1 MSFQKNF
8 LRSYSMNDRFDIIAS
23 IIKNKRSIKPVKMN
37 GKKIPDEHV
46 RELLKLANWAPTHG
60 RTEPWRFIVYS
71 GNKVKEFCHQHAEL
85 YKSHTPRE
93 KFEPANYDKLMHTG
107 DLASHLIIAIMQRG
121 GSPKIPALEEITATA
136 IAVQNILL
144 GATAAGIASFWSTG
158 GMTHHP
164 VMKHF
169 LGLKEQDIVMSLL
182 YLGYTDE
189 KTEGKRQSE
198 IEEKVIWK

>member
-1 MSFQKNF
+1 MT
-8 LRSYSMNDRFDIIAS
+8 DRFEIIANV
-23 IIKNKRSIKPVKMN
+23 IKSRRSIKPVKMN
-37 GKKIPDEHV
+37 GKKISNEQV
-46 RELLKLANWAPTHG
+46 TELLKLANWAPTHG

-71 GNKVKEFCHQHAEL
+71 GDKVKEFCRQHAEL
-85 YKSHTPRE
+85 YKTHIPPE
-93 KFEPANYDKLMHTG
+93 KFEQANYEKQLHNG
-107 DLASHLIIAIMQRG
+107 DLASHVIIAIMQRG
-121 GSPKIPALEEITATA
+121 SSPKIPALEEIAATA
-136 IAVQNILL
+136 IAIQNILL

-158 GMTHHP
+158 GMAHHP

>member
-1 MSFQKNF
+1 
-8 LRSYSMNDRFDIIAS
+8 MNDRFEIIAG
-23 IIKNKRSIKPVKMN
+23 IIKGRRSIKPVKMN

-85 YKSHTPRE
+85 YKTHTPGE
-93 KFEPANYDKLMHTG
+93 KFEQANYDKLMHNG
-107 DLASHLIIAIMQRG
+107 DLASHIMIAVMQRG
-121 GSPKIPALEEITATA
+121 GSPKIPVLEEIAATA

-158 GMTHHP
+158 GMVHRP
-164 VMKHF
+164 AIKDF
-169 LGLKEQDIVMSLL
+169 LQLKEEDIVMSLL

-189 KTEGKRQSE
+189 QIEGKRQTE
-198 IEEKVIWK
+198 IEDKVTWK